1 MSTSAVGGNAL
12 QLYRV
17 MLGGRAPRANV
28 ELHDVV
34 FAIGTDLASLYA
46 QLRAAW
52 FGQAAGLHI
61 DAWQVI
67 TGVDGWRVQL
77 DQAAPEPDA
86 PKLFFVNLGGYLP
99 GQFGEEHR
107 FELVVAADA
116 AAAKATALARV
127 RSAGW
132 DKPHRDAL
140 LEVDDC
146 LHIGQIGRL
155 HVHLQ
160 RGDYTEQP
168 VLCDYIVLN

>member
-1 MSTSAVGGNAL
+1 MSGQGNGGNPL

-17 MLGGRAPRANV
+17 MLGGRAPRATV

-34 FAIGTDLASLYA
+34 FAIGSDLQSLYG
-46 QLRAAW
+46 QLRQAW
-52 FGQAAGLHI
+52 FGHSTGLHI

-67 TGVDGWRVQL
+67 AGVDGWRVRL
-77 DQAAPEPDA
+77 DEAAPDPAA
-86 PKLFFVNLGGYLP
+86 PKLFFVNLGGYVA

-107 FELVVAADA
+107 YELVVAADA
-116 AAAKATALARV
+116 AAAKATALARI
-127 RSAGW
+127 RAESW

-140 LEVDDC
+140 VEVDDC
-146 LHIGQIGRL
+146 LHIGAIGRL
-155 HVHLQ
+155 YVHLE

>member
-1 MSTSAVGGNAL
+1 MNQPPL

-17 MLGGRAPRANV
+17 MLGGRAPRATI

-34 FAIGTDLASLYA
+34 FAVGTDLQSLYG
-46 QLRAAW
+46 QLRQAW
-52 FGQAAGLHI
+52 FGQSAGLHI

-67 TGVDGWRVQL
+67 AGVDGWRVRL
-77 DQAAPEPDA
+77 AEAAPEPDA
-86 PKLFFVNLGGYLP
+86 PKLFFVNLGGYLS

-107 FELVVAADA
+107 YELVVANDA
-116 AAAKATALARV
+116 AQAKAAALARIM
-127 RSAGW
+127 ADGW

-140 LEVDDC
+140 VEVDDC
-146 LHIGQIGRL
+146 LHIGAIGRL
-155 HVHLQ
+155 HVHLE